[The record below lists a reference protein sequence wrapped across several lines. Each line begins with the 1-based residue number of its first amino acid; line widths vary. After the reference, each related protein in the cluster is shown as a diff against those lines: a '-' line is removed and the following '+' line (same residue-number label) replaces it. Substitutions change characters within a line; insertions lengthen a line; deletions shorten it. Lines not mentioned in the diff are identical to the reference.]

1 MTPEQIAAAAP
12 RRSARIAGV
21 LYLIVIVGGVF
32 AEIGARSRLVVAGN
46 PAATAQNIL
55 AHEQLFRWGFATD
68 VIAALCVIPLI
79 LLLYEIFKVID
90 RRVALLA
97 LFFSL
102 VGTAVQATALLG
114 HYAALILLK
123 RGHDMGV
130 SADVLNA
137 QTYMALQL
145 QGIGYAIGLAF
156 FGGTMLSRGY
166 LILHARF
173 VPRAIGLL
181 LMIEGICYWINSFA
195 NFVAPGIAST
205 VLAILMVSSVAEVIL
220 CLWLLAMGVDEA
232 RWKEQALSAA
242 GRS

>member
-1 MTPEQIAAAAP
+1 M
-12 RRSARIAGV
+12 

-32 AEIGARSRLVVAGN
+32 AEIGARSRLVIAGN
-46 PAATAQNIL
+46 PAATARNIL

-97 LFFSL
+97 LLFSL

-114 HYAALILLK
+114 HYAALIVLK

-130 SADVLNA
+130 STDLLNA
-137 QTYMALQL
+137 QMYMALQL

-173 VPRAIGLL
+173 LPRVIGLL

-205 VLAILMVSSVAEVIL
+205 VLAVLMVSSLAEVIL

-242 GRS
+242 TRR

>member
-1 MTPEQIAAAAP
+1 M
-12 RRSARIAGV
+12 

-32 AEIGARSRLVVAGN
+32 AEIGARSRLVIAGN
-46 PAATAQNIL
+46 PAATARNIL

-97 LFFSL
+97 LLFSL

-114 HYAALILLK
+114 HYAALIVLK

-130 SADVLNA
+130 STDLLNA
-137 QTYMALQL
+137 QMYMALL

-173 VPRAIGLL
+173 LPRVIGLL

-205 VLAILMVSSVAEVIL
+205 VLAVLMVSSLAEVIL

-242 GRS
+242 A